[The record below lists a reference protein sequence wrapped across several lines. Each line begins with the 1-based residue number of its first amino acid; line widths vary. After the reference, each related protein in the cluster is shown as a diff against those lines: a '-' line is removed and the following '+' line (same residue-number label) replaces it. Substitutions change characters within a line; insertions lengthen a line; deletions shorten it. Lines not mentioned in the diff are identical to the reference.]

1 MKNPCYDIHVSSTY
15 DLCYD
20 PGVLSERMT
29 FYIIKVNYLNKDNII
44 LKLRINLPN
53 ILAPLNN
60 RWWKQFTLYK
70 MFQVIV
76 ITEYHLCAIRD
87 IILYAR
93 TPT

>member
-44 LKLRINLPN
+44 LKG
-53 ILAPLNN
+53 
-60 RWWKQFTLYK
+60 
-70 MFQVIV
+70 IV
-76 ITEYHLCAIRD
+76 HNFFIFGQISYFE
-87 IILYAR
+87 
-93 TPT
+93 